1 MENTIYQ
8 KLAAIQSELNVPK
21 SQYNKFGNY
30 NYRKAEDILDA
41 VKPVAKKHGCVVKCT
56 DEIALVGDRYYVK
69 ATAMLIDVE
78 TSNNVMAV
86 AYAREEDEK
95 KGMDG
100 SQVTGAS
107 SSYARKYALGG
118 LFCLDDNQDSDA
130 TNTGGGTAPKKPAPA
145 PAPAKTTPAKSAAA
159 PAKEAPKP
167 APVKERIKGLT
178 ETQYSK
184 YVEMAAKNIPTSDG
198 KPVRDALVSHL
209 APTTAQ
215 LKQFDDDVFLYQ
227 VHNGI
232 A

>member
-1 MENTIYQ
+1 MESTIYE

-41 VKPVAKKHGCVVKCT
+41 VKPVARKHGCAVTCT
-56 DEIALVGDRYYVK
+56 DAVVIIGDRYYIK
-69 ATAMLIDVE
+69 ATATLTDFQTGGSVSTE
-78 TSNNVMAV
+78 AF
-86 AYAREEDEK
+86 AREEFEK

-130 TNTGGGTAPKKPAPA
+130 TNTGGGTAAKKPAPA

-178 ETQYSK
+178 ESQYSK

-198 KPVRDALVSHL
+198 KPVREALVAHL
-209 APTTAQ
+209 SPTTAQ